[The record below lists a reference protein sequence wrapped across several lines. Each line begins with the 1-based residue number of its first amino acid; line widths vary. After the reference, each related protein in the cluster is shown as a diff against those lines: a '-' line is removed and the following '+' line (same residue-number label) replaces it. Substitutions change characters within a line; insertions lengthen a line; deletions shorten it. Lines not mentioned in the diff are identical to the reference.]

1 MTEVEVVE
9 IAMTMLV
16 TGIVFI
22 ITDIQ
27 NILHSF

>member
-1 MTEVEVVE
+1 MEVEVVE
-9 IAMTMLV
+9 IVMTMLV
-16 TGIVFI
+16 TGTVII

>member
-1 MTEVEVVE
+1 MEVEVVE
-9 IAMTMLV
+9 IVMTMLV
-16 TGIVFI
+16 TGIVII